1 MTPSTLNPSPRAL
14 RPMAALTAISL
25 ALLTL
30 SLIWAAFDPRLIEG
44 SATWAKPLKF
54 AISFAVTFG
63 TLAMILPG
71 FSPAWRNGLLFW
83 SLTSLMG
90 GAMLFEMIYM
100 IYQAAQGDAS
110 HFNTDTAF
118 TSVMYAL
125 MGVGAVTLVASIGAF
140 GWAALRDKEAAFG
153 PALRHGV
160 AWGFIGTFI
169 LTMITAGTMS
179 SMSGHYIGTPGP
191 DAATLPLMGWSAAVG
206 DLRPAHFVALHMMQ
220 ALPLLGLW
228 LDWRNGAAPAAIRS
242 VRIAGAIYAIVTLG
256 LFVQALMGQ
265 PVIRL

>member
-1 MTPSTLNPSPRAL
+1 MTPSTLNPSPPAL
-14 RPMAALTAISL
+14 RPMAALTAVSI
-25 ALLTL
+25 ALVTF
-30 SLIWAAFDPRLIEG
+30 SLIWAAVDPRLIDG

-54 AISFAVTFG
+54 ALSFTVTFG
-63 TLAMILPG
+63 TLAVILPG

-83 SLTSLMG
+83 ALTSLMG

-100 IYQAAQGDAS
+100 IYQAAQGQAS
-110 HFNTDTAF
+110 HFNDSTAF
-118 TSVMYAL
+118 TRLMYAL

-140 GWAALRDKEAAFG
+140 GWAALRDKEATFG
-153 PALRHGV
+153 PALRQGV
-160 AWGFIGTFI
+160 AWGFIGSFI

-179 SMSGHYIGTPGP
+179 SMSGHFIGTPGP
-191 DAATLPLMGWSAAVG
+191 DAATLPLMGWSATVG

-228 LDWRNGAAPAAIRS
+228 IDRRNGPAPAAIRT
-242 VRIAGAIYAIVTLG
+242 VRIVGAIYAIVTLG
-256 LFVQALMGQ
+256 LFVQALIGQ